1 MKYPKEYL
9 DEIKTRLKVSTVVS
23 KTVSLKKRGKEF
35 VGLSPFKNEK
45 TPSFTV
51 NDEKEFYHCFATS
64 EHGNIFDFIMK
75 TQNLKFGEA
84 VKHLAQ
90 LAGMQPYLFS
100 KKDEEREKKWNEYKS
115 IFNEYVDFYHNE
127 LIKNEQHSNAREY
140 LKNRSLSKENV
151 KKFKIGYVEKNPSIF
166 EQFKNKYSEQTLVET
181 GLFYLDE
188 KKKIYIERFRGRL
201 IFPINNITGQP
212 IALGGRIIE
221 NLDYLAKYI
230 NSPETLFFKKG
241 SNLYN
246 LDLARK
252 LSNKLD
258 HIYLVEGYMDVVG
271 LSKNGIDNAVANL
284 GTSLTDKQIQIL
296 NQFFDDIIICFDGDE
311 SGYKAALRA
320 AENSIKELKPEK
332 QISFLFLPNKED
344 PDSYVNKNGK
354 ANFIEF
360 TKQSKLSIHQFIF
373 SHYKKQTENN
383 PSSMAIFEKRLRD
396 VANTIKDDYIKKYVL
411 EYFLEKIA
419 ELTPHSNQKNKKN
432 YKKPTKSLDAT
443 KKYYNESQSLSGVEL
458 KEFSLIYLVI
468 NNLNLMQSNIHL
480 IENIKLF
487 TEVNKKIFNQIIEVL
502 KSENQIAVQDL
513 NLDSQIIEK
522 INKFAPIKYILKNNS
537 EDDQKIIELLEDI
550 SRDLM
555 NYDLEFRIQELES
568 KFSVDMNE
576 STFNEL
582 KELKKKSRISI
593 NLDKFVMDFY
603 RFDII

>member
-23 KTVSLKKRGKEF
+23 KSVALKKRGKEY

-64 EHGNIFDFIMK
+64 EHGNIFDFVMK
-75 TQNLKFGEA
+75 TQNFKFGEA

-90 LAGMQPYLFS
+90 LAGMQPYMFS
-100 KKDEEREKKWNEYKS
+100 KQDEEREKKWKEYLS
-115 IFNEYVDFYHNE
+115 IYSQYVDFYHNE
-127 LIKNEQHSNAREY
+127 LLKNDNYSNARDY
-140 LKNRSLSKENV
+140 MKNRSLGKEEV
-151 KKFKIGYVEKNPSIF
+151 KKFKIGYIEKNPNF
-166 EQFKNKYSEQTLVET
+166 FDKLKNKFSEKALTES

-188 KKKIYIERFRGRL
+188 KKKVHVERFRGRL
-201 IFPINNITGQP
+201 IFPINNISGQP

-221 NLDYLAKYI
+221 KLDYLAKYI
-230 NSPETLFFKKG
+230 NSPETIFFKKG

-271 LSKNGIDNAVANL
+271 LSKNGIENAVANL
-284 GTSLTDKQIQIL
+284 GTSLTDRQILTL

-332 QISFLFLPNKED
+332 QISFLFLPEKED

-354 ANFIEF
+354 NNFIDF
-360 TKQSKLSIHQFIF
+360 TKQSKLSVHQFIF

-383 PSSMAIFEKRLRD
+383 PSSMAIFEKKLRAI
-396 VANTIKDDYIKKYVL
+396 ANTIKDDFIKKYVL

-419 ELTPHSNQKNKKN
+419 ELTPHSNQNKKQF
-432 YKKPTKSLDAT
+432 YKKKIKSLEST
-443 KKYYNESQSLSGVEL
+443 KKHYKESQSLSGVEL
-458 KEFSLIYLVI
+458 KEFSLLYLVM
-468 NNLNLMQSNIHL
+468 NNLTILRSYTHL
-480 IENIKLF
+480 LENIKLF
-487 TEVNKKIFNQIIEVL
+487 TEVNKQILELIIKKL
-502 KSENQIAVQDL
+502 KSSEKIDIQDL
-513 NLDSQIIEK
+513 NLDSQLVDK
-522 INKFAPIKYILKNNS
+522 INKFAPIKNILKNKSND
-537 EDDQKIIELLEDI
+537 EHEIIELLEDT

-568 KFSVDMNE
+568 KFSKDLSEV
-576 STFNEL
+576 TFNEL
-582 KELKKKSRISI
+582 KELKKKQNI
-593 NLDKFVMDFY
+593 N
-603 RFDII
+603 

>member
-23 KTVSLKKRGKEF
+23 KYVALKKRGKEY

-64 EHGNIFDFIMK
+64 EHGNIFDFVMK
-75 TQNLKFGEA
+75 TQNFKFGEA
-84 VKHLAQ
+84 VKHLSQ
-90 LAGMQPYLFS
+90 LAGMQPYMFS
-100 KKDEEREKKWNEYKS
+100 KQDEEREKKWKEYLS
-115 IFNEYVDFYHNE
+115 IYSQYVDFYHKE
-127 LIKNEQHSNAREY
+127 LLKNDAYSNVRDY
-140 LKNRSLSKENV
+140 LKNRSLGKEEV
-151 KKFKIGYVEKNPSIF
+151 KKFKIGYIDKNPNF
-166 EQFKNKYSEQTLVET
+166 FDKLKNEFNEQTLVES

-188 KKKIYIERFRGRL
+188 KKKVYVERFRGRL
-201 IFPINNITGQP
+201 IFPINNISGQP

-221 NLDYLAKYI
+221 KLDYLAKYI
-230 NSPETLFFKKG
+230 NSPETTFFKKG

-271 LSKNGIDNAVANL
+271 LSKNGIENAVANL
-284 GTSLTDKQIQIL
+284 GTSLTDRQILTL

-332 QISFLFLPNKED
+332 QIFFLFLPDKED

-354 ANFIEF
+354 NNFIDF

-383 PSSMAIFEKRLRD
+383 PSSMAIFEKKLRGI
-396 VANTIKDDYIKKYVL
+396 ANTIKDGFIKKYVL
-411 EYFLEKIA
+411 EYFLENIA
-419 ELTPHSNQKNKKN
+419 ELTPHSNQNKKKF
-432 YKKPTKSLDAT
+432 YIKKTKTLESTKKHFNESKSLT
-443 KKYYNESQSLSGVEL
+443 GVEL
-458 KEFSLIYLVI
+458 KEFSLLYLVM
-468 NNLNLMQSNIHL
+468 NNLTLLQSNIHL
-480 IENIKLF
+480 IENVKLF
-487 TEVNKKIFNQIIEVL
+487 TELNKQIFETIIDKL
-502 KSENQIAVQDL
+502 KSGEQITIEDL
-513 NLDSQIIEK
+513 NLDKQLLDR
-522 INKFAPIKYILKNNS
+522 INKFAPIKHILKNKTD
-537 EDDQKIIELLEDI
+537 EDQEIIELLEDI

-568 KFSVDMNE
+568 KFSKDLSE
-576 STFNEL
+576 ATFNEL
-582 KELKKKSRISI
+582 KELKKKQNI
-593 NLDKFVMDFY
+593 N
-603 RFDII
+603 

>member
-23 KTVSLKKRGKEF
+23 KSVTLKKRGKEY

-64 EHGNIFDFIMK
+64 EHGNIFDFVMK
-75 TQNLKFGEA
+75 TQNFKFGEA

-90 LAGMQPYLFS
+90 LAGMQPYMFS
-100 KKDEEREKKWNEYKS
+100 KQDEEREKKWKEYLS
-115 IFNEYVDFYHNE
+115 IYSQYVDFYHEE
-127 LIKNEQHSNAREY
+127 LLKNQVLSNARDY
-140 LKNRSLSKENV
+140 LKNRSLGKEEV
-151 KKFKIGYVEKNPSIF
+151 KKFKIGYIEKNPNF
-166 EQFKNKYSEQTLVET
+166 FDKLTKEFSEQALVES

-188 KKKIYIERFRGRL
+188 KKKIYLERFRGRL
-201 IFPINNITGQP
+201 IFPINNISGQP

-221 NLDYLAKYI
+221 KLDYLAKYI
-230 NSPETLFFKKG
+230 NSPETSFFKKG

-271 LSKNGIDNAVANL
+271 LSKNGIENAVANL
-284 GTSLTDKQIQIL
+284 GTSLTDKQILTL

-320 AENSIKELKPEK
+320 AENSIKELRPEK
-332 QISFLFLPNKED
+332 QISFLFLPDKED

-354 ANFIEF
+354 DNFVNF
-360 TKQSKLSIHQFIF
+360 TKQRKLSIHQFIF

-383 PSSMAIFEKRLRD
+383 PSSMAIFEKKLREI
-396 VANTIKDDYIKKYVL
+396 ANSIKDDFIKKYVL

-419 ELTPHSNQKNKKN
+419 ELTPYSNQNKKKF
-432 YKKPTKSLDAT
+432 YVKKIKTLDSTKKHFNESKSLT
-443 KKYYNESQSLSGVEL
+443 GVEL
-458 KEFSLIYLVI
+458 KEFSLLYLI
-468 NNLNLMQSNIHL
+468 LNNLALLQANIYL

-487 TEVNKKIFNQIIEVL
+487 TEVNKQIFELIIQKL
-502 KSENQIAVQDL
+502 KSGEQITFESL
-513 NLDSQIIEK
+513 NLDKQLLDK
-522 INKFAPIKYILKNNS
+522 INKFAPIKHILKNKT
-537 EDDQKIIELLEDI
+537 EDAHEIMELLEDI

-568 KFSVDMNE
+568 KFSRDMSE
-576 STFNEL
+576 TTFNEL
-582 KELKKKSRISI
+582 KELKKKQNI
-593 NLDKFVMDFY
+593 N
-603 RFDII
+603 

>member
-23 KTVSLKKRGKEF
+23 KSVVLKKRGKEF

-64 EHGNIFDFIMK
+64 EHGNIFDFVMK
-75 TQNLKFGEA
+75 IQNLKFGEA

-90 LAGMQPYLFS
+90 LAGMQPYIFS
-100 KKDEEREKKWNEYKS
+100 KQDEEREKKWKEYQS
-115 IFNEYVDFYHNE
+115 IYSQYVDFYHNE
-127 LIKNEQHSNAREY
+127 LLKNESYSIARDY
-140 LKNRSLSKENV
+140 LKNRSLTKEEV
-151 KKFKIGYVEKNPSIF
+151 KKFKIGYIQKNPNF
-166 EQFKNKYSEQTLVET
+166 YEKLKDHYSEKTLAET

-188 KKKIYIERFRGRL
+188 KKKIYVERFRGRL
-201 IFPINNITGQP
+201 IFPINNISGQP

-230 NSPETLFFKKG
+230 NSPETNFFKKG

-246 LDLARK
+246 LDVARK
-252 LSNKLD
+252 LSNKID

-271 LSKNGIDNAVANL
+271 LSKNGVDNVVANL
-284 GTSLTDKQIQIL
+284 GTSLTDKQILTL
-296 NQFFDDIIICFDGDE
+296 NQFFEDIIICFDGDE

-332 QISFLFLPNKED
+332 QISFLFLPDKED

-354 ANFIEF
+354 VNFVNF

-383 PSSMAIFEKRLRD
+383 PSSLAIFEKKLRSIS
-396 VANTIKDDYIKKYVL
+396 NTIKDDFIKKYVL

-419 ELTPHSNQKNKKN
+419 ELTPHSNEKQKRFYVKSI
-432 YKKPTKSLDAT
+432 KSLAST
-443 KKYYNESQSLSGVEL
+443 KKHYNESQSLTGVEL
-458 KEFSLIYLVI
+458 KEFSLLYLI
-468 NNLNLMQSNIHL
+468 MNNLKLIQTNIHL

-487 TEVNKKIFNQIIEVL
+487 TEVNKQIFELIIEKL
-502 KSENQIAVQDL
+502 KSSKLTNIKDL
-513 NLDSQIIEK
+513 NLDKQLLDK
-522 INKFAPIKYILKNNS
+522 INKFAPIKHILKNKS
-537 EDDQKIIELLEDI
+537 DDDHEVIELLEDTA
-550 SRDLM
+550 RDLM

-568 KFSVDMNE
+568 KFSKDLSE
-576 STFNEL
+576 ATFNEL
-582 KELKKKSRISI
+582 KELKKKQNI
-593 NLDKFVMDFY
+593 N
-603 RFDII
+603 